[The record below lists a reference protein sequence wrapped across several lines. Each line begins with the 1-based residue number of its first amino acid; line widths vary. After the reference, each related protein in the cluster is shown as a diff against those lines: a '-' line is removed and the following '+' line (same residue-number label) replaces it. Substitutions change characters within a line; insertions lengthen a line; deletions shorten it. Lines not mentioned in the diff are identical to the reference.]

1 MQVWLSGKGLLICTA
16 MMAFIKGKF
25 RLAMDPAQRN
35 RLQERST
42 ELAAVIVFVLQAA
55 QFENAINTGFF
66 VLIELF
72 LEGFAHKH

>member
-1 MQVWLSGKGLLICTA
+1 
-16 MMAFIKGKF
+16 
-25 RLAMDPAQRN
+25 MDPAQRN

-72 LEGFAHKH
+72 L